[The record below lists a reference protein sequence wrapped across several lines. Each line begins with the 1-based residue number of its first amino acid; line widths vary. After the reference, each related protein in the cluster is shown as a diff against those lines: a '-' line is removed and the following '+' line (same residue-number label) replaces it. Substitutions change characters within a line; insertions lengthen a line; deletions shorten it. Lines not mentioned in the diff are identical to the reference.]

1 MRFYED
7 IESEIKRIQ
16 KCISRFGWTSDH
28 NLDWWVDSIVDKSG
42 NSVFVE
48 FDDGAGLLAQKYP
61 DRWEI
66 WSDPLSKLEE
76 ASQKLL
82 EFSKFVLTGDINP
95 ALDPTLKF
103 KGGAELKSGV
113 RKVLCVDVSDTI
125 YLQLKKDNFF
135 NVGDI
140 EYSLFW
146 PVLDME
152 KYDPTL
158 PGRHFK
164 EIRNAKN
171 KFYREHKVKVV
182 NTNELDKNDLY
193 RIVDYWQKE
202 VTKKQKPEDVYDLRY
217 RNAVENN
224 FRGFITSRVLIADG
238 QPVGFNAGYEVPNR
252 KGRLAGVIGLHDY
265 SLKDLGVI
273 LWLED
278 LEWIKNAGYKELD
291 MQGTEYDWEIKGK
304 TQYGA
309 VVERKTNTFSL
320 KHFTK

>member
-1 MRFYED
+1 MKFYED
-7 IESEIKRIQ
+7 IESERKRIE
-16 KCISRFGWTSDH
+16 KCISQFGWTSDH
-28 NLDWWVDSIVDKSG
+28 NLDWWVDSIVDRRG
-42 NSVFVE
+42 NSIFVE

-66 WSDPLSKLEE
+66 WSDPLSKPEE

-82 EFSKFVLTGDINP
+82 EFSKFVLNS
-95 ALDPTLKF
+95 ALYPSLKL
-103 KGGAELKSGV
+103 KGGVK
-113 RKVLCVDVSDTI
+113 KVLFVDVSDTI
-125 YLQLKKDNFF
+125 YPKLNKDNSFK
-135 NVGDI
+135 VDDI

-146 PVLDME
+146 PVLDVV
-152 KYDPTL
+152 KYDSTL
-158 PGRHFK
+158 PGGHFK

-171 KFYREHKVKVV
+171 KFYREHEVKVV
-182 NTNELDKNDLY
+182 NTSELGKNDLY
-193 RIVDYWQKE
+193 KIVDGWQKE
-202 VTKKQKPEDVYDLRY
+202 VIKKQKPEDVLDLRY
-217 RNAVENN
+217 RNVIENN

-252 KGRLAGVIGLHDY
+252 KERFAGVIGLHDY

-291 MQGTEYDWEIKGK
+291 MQGTEHDWEIKAK

-309 VVERKTNTFSL
+309 IVERKTDTFSITL
-320 KHFTK
+320 